1 MSSTPTQG
9 DSPAREDSTND
20 VGEPP
25 SHRQDHVA
33 SETVDGEDDGQ
44 ITSDKIDR
52 DDLPLLDEADENGGA
67 PIKETQQLGDSAGAQ
82 DDYLEEQAEDAS
94 SLPDDTPS
102 IQV

>member
-9 DSPAREDSTND
+9 DSPAREESTND
-20 VGEPP
+20 VGQPP
-25 SHRQDHVA
+25 SHDHVA
-33 SETVDGEDDGQ
+33 PESVDGEDDRQ

-52 DDLPLLDEADENGGA
+52 DDLPLLGEADENGGA